1 MVYRLFFISS
11 VILGAACAGTPQVDG
26 EPYDVARGDLV
37 CENETPTGSHL
48 PKRVCR
54 YQSDIDDEE
63 AKVRL
68 LEERMRD
75 RIPHAE
81 IRKPGGTP

>member
-1 MVYRLFFISS
+1 
-11 VILGAACAGTPQVDG
+11 
-26 EPYDVARGDLV
+26 
-37 CENETPTGSHL
+37 L